1 MLGYYRG
8 SGRGRGRGNSDGD
21 DNNRG
26 NSTRGNTTR
35 ENSTRGNSARGNST
49 RGDSTR
55 GNTTRGSTT
64 RGNTTRENSTRGNS
78 ARENSARENSNR
90 GNNTRATSNTSPP
103 PPTPS
108 TNSPPHSP
116 PSFHRR
122 RRNTT
127 SPARPPRLISYQEPL
142 DIVAYHNVA
151 APDGT
156 VTAVEIQDR
165 LGGIIGDIIRAPE
178 ATVAVTTAQGLTGGV
193 VTAGLGDAESFQLQS
208 VRHNK
213 PIGLCELPLHPDN
226 IRKREIQSS
235 LGLNPSAVNFHPGGN
250 MPIQGRPT
258 NLPPAHPSLGNPAGG
273 MPHSAP
279 HPPNQVVDMNL
290 AMQPQD
296 LAYQSGGIPDVFPAG
311 LQQMPGL
318 DPMFLPGPGG
328 NINLNPPP
336 PGPLPDLGTQLS
348 ETIAKVNEPFK
359 QAEKP
364 PGPPTKLV
372 VVCCLATWVG
382 SMDADNEWIAM
393 PEQGEMR
400 GWSLNMATPSEKECW
415 KRQILKGL
423 EVLKA
428 MDGQGVLMFSGGPW
442 LEWNQTSAATSYHNL
457 AKTSNYWGSFKGEK
471 YKDYPSR
478 IIKEERAMDS
488 LQNIMFSLIEFN
500 RRYRFFPEEMTVISY
515 ELKRAR
521 FEKLHFR
528 TAKDIRLP
536 TDQAGVV
543 VSWQGI
549 PTFIGIN
556 PRELND
562 KSKSDK
568 AAALMELEAE
578 MFDVWGGSSRLGIR
592 QALRRRRKK
601 RNRWAI
607 PLNNP
612 LVFASGAELVAAL
625 ERNAKDAP
633 PIEEVVD
640 MSVN

>member
-1 MLGYYRG
+1 MRGYYRG
-8 SGRGRGRGNSDGD
+8 SGGGRGRGNRDDGD

-26 NSTRGNTTR
+26 NG
-35 ENSTRGNSARGNST
+35 ARGNST
-49 RGDSTR
+49 RG
-55 GNTTRGSTT
+55 
-64 RGNTTRENSTRGNS
+64 NST
-78 ARENSARENSNR
+78 RENSNR
-90 GNNTRATSNTSPP
+90 ENNTRATSNTSPP
-103 PPTPS
+103 RPTPS
-108 TNSPPHSP
+108 TNSPPPSS

-165 LGGIIGDIIRAPE
+165 VGGIIGDIIRAPA
-178 ATVAVTTAQGLTGGV
+178 ATVAVTTAEGLTGGGV
-193 VTAGLGDAESFQLQS
+193 ITAALGD
-208 VRHNK
+208 
-213 PIGLCELPLHPDN
+213 LPLHPDN

-235 LGLNPSAVNFHPGGN
+235 LGLNPSAVDFHPGGN

-258 NLPPAHPSLGNPAGG
+258 NLTPAHPSLGNQAGG
-273 MPHSAP
+273 MPHSAS
-279 HPPNQVVDMNL
+279 HPPNQGVDVNL
-290 AMQPQD
+290 AMQSQD

-311 LQQMPGL
+311 LQQMPAL

-328 NINLNPPP
+328 NINLNPPA

-382 SMDADNEWIAM
+382 SMDTGNEWIAM
-393 PEQGEMR
+393 PEFGNWT
-400 GWSLNMATPSEKECW
+400 GCDLDMATPSEKECW

-423 EVLKA
+423 EVLKG

-442 LEWNQTSAATSYHNL
+442 LEWNQTSAATSYRNL
-457 AKTSNYWGSFKGEK
+457 AKASDYWGYFEGEK

-478 IIKEERAMDS
+478 ILREERAMDS
-488 LQNIMFSLIEFN
+488 LQNIMFSLTEFN
-500 RRYRFFPEEMTVISY
+500 RRYRYFPEEMTVISY

-528 TAKDIRLP
+528 TAKDITLP
-536 TDQAGVV
+536 TDQEGIA

-556 PRELND
+556 PRELSD

-568 AAALMELEAE
+568 AAALMEQEAKL
-578 MFDVWGGSSRLGIR
+578 FDEWDGNSRFGTRKIPRIR
-592 QALRRRRKK
+592 RHK

-607 PLNNP
+607 PLDYP